1 MPFILAHLRLYVLLG
16 VRMVSASAVFPHWK
30 PISWSSSQPQ
40 SSKHVQFLVFTV
52 MSLKVAQQCSA
63 ELSDRQR
70 VRRKSCAGLEWCFL
84 GTARDGYSAVLAATD
99 KQQSQAGMGKES
111 PPERK
116 RPASRQAI
124 PMRLPVLLT
133 AEASCH
139 WTSGALILLVSVCVA
154 PSPQIEF
161 VFLFCKTLNSLMLL
175 GQYKFADWLG
185 IWLCLECLPA
195 MYKFLSWISSPYI
208 LVVLR

>member
-16 VRMVSASAVFPHWK
+16 VRMVSASAVSPHWK

-52 MSLKVAQQCSA
+52 MSLKVAQQSCA

-84 GTARDGYSAVLAATD
+84 GAARDGYSAVLAATD
-99 KQQSQAGMGKES
+99 KQQSQAWMGKES

-116 RPASRQAI
+116 RPASRQAD
-124 PMRLPVLLT
+124 PDETHCVTYFGGFLPLNFRGSYSTCLCMCC
-133 AEASCH
+133 S
-139 WTSGALILLVSVCVA
+139 LISNW
-154 PSPQIEF
+154 I
-161 VFLFCKTLNSLMLL
+161 
-175 GQYKFADWLG
+175 
-185 IWLCLECLPA
+185 CLP
-195 MYKFLSWISSPYI
+195 I
-208 LVVLR
+208 LQNSEFSHAARSIQVCRLAGDMALFRVFACHV